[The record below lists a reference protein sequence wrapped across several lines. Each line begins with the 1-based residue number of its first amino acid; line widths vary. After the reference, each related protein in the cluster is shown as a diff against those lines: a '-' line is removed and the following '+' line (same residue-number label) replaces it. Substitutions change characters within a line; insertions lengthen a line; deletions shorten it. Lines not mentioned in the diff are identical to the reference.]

1 MKIKRI
7 SILLCAALMLSSLPV
22 FADEAQNANAPEVK
36 TLESKAVAKT
46 YTLSL
51 ADAIKMAQEKSTE
64 LAALNVTEKTT
75 EYALKIAKQNKVK
88 AQGARVVLPAGIN
101 MVLVQDGY
109 IVMQKENELN
119 LIKVQREQINSKIAY
134 SVTEKYYNCILMQN
148 LLNSAKDTYNLAV
161 ENKNK
166 VDGMLAAGIITQIEA
181 DNAALAVYQTQ
192 LAVENYERQLALVT
206 DTLKIAL
213 ELSDEDFNNAKIVLT
228 DNVVY
233 EDFSADVLKDAES
246 AKENRYDMQSLKGG
260 VSLME
265 AYVEVIGRHLGSKST
280 TYTDATDDLAN
291 LNYNFSNAKKQI
303 GVAIKSQY
311 SNVLAAKGN
320 IKAAEMSAEVSQ
332 KQYDA
337 AKLRF
342 DLGMITNIDLTDSL
356 NKLQESE
363 IALEQAKINYKLAV
377 EKYKYEVKIGL

>member
-181 DNAALAVYQTQ
+181 DNAALAIYQTQ

-260 VSLME
+260 VNLME
-265 AYVEVIGRHLGSKST
+265 AYVEVIGRDRKS
-280 TYTDATDDLAN
+280 
-291 LNYNFSNAKKQI
+291 
-303 GVAIKSQY
+303 V
-311 SNVLAAKGN
+311 V
-320 IKAAEMSAEVSQ
+320 
-332 KQYDA
+332 
-337 AKLRF
+337 
-342 DLGMITNIDLTDSL
+342 
-356 NKLQESE
+356 
-363 IALEQAKINYKLAV
+363 
-377 EKYKYEVKIGL
+377 